1 MTAPPAHPPRPSH
14 AAKPP
19 ARGYCLCC
27 RRENVA
33 LSGRNAKVC
42 SVCIHHQNDD
52 SGGWTKRD
60 VHHRQLWAS
69 QLDGATNAYLD
80 ELITLEREMIRLKG
94 ILKVAG
100 ISSVP
105 LDPNAPARAR
115 IHELR
120 AQFISDP
127 QTIGSILTDDGF
139 KPPQGNRWTCR
150 MVNELAGRSATATRA
165 GAGR

>member
-1 MTAPPAHPPRPSH
+1 MTAPLLAH
-14 AAKPP
+14 
-19 ARGYCLCC
+19 RGFCLCC

-33 LSGRNAKVC
+33 LSGRNAKIC

-60 VHHRQLWAS
+60 VHHRQMWEGHLVEAE
-69 QLDGATNAYLD
+69 DAYLE
-80 ELITLEREMIRLKG
+80 ELSTLEREVRRLKG

-100 ISSVP
+100 ISSVRTY
-105 LDPNAPARAR
+105 PNALALAR